1 MANVLEI
8 DWTII
13 ASAIGLLISSFAAIL
28 YTRLQRD

>member
-1 MANVLEI
+1 MADVLEI

-28 YTRLQRD
+28 YARRHRD